1 MSEENKPAEA
11 TKNSTKVLLTDD
23 SASFLH
29 FEKVLLS
36 STGYEFITA
45 TTGAEAVK
53 QAKKEK
59 PDIIL
64 LDVNMPQMNGI
75 EACRLIKSDAEI
87 KEIPVIMVTT
97 KGSQSDIDVAF
108 EAGCDDYLF
117 KPVKKNVLVEMIEKH
132 LGKR

>member
-1 MSEENKPAEA
+1 MTEETKPAESA
-11 TKNSTKVLLTDD
+11 KRSIKVLLTDD

-45 TTGAEAVK
+45 TTGAEAFK

-75 EACRLIKSDAEI
+75 EACRLIKSDAEV
-87 KEIPVIMVTT
+87 KDIPVIMVTT